1 MPMAKNVTTTRS
13 DNERDRVRPNWG
25 SPEVGTADKACG
37 FIFNKN
43 LKNTA
48 LPVVLTEL
56 PDFWT
61 SPIFLNLPLF
71 ELFDG
76 YRIVDVTSPFLEP
89 TEPFLG
95 AMETIVLIGA
105 GISQ

>member
-1 MPMAKNVTTTRS
+1 MIT
-13 DNERDRVRPNWG
+13 NETGCVQIG
-25 SPEVGTADKACG
+25 EVLKLAQPTKPVAL
-37 FIFNKN
+37 FFNKN

-48 LPVVLTEL
+48 QPVVLTEL
-56 PDFWT
+56 QDFWT

-76 YRIVDVTSPFLEP
+76 YGIVDVTSPFLEP